1 MRNCP
6 VFCFT
11 FSLAVQTTFLLL
23 KKVGLIF
30 FINNY
35 TALCKKSCEMSQY
48 ISLATVNVGMQVH
61 YGVVGIK
68 LSKN

>member
-1 MRNCP
+1 M
-6 VFCFT
+6 
-11 FSLAVQTTFLLL
+11 LL